1 MSPDP
6 SLHFSLLA
14 PPGLQLAGSM
24 WWLRTLTLPEAL
36 PSPQSGLGL
45 LLSACPPLRAL
56 NPNVGAPDSGPVLS
70 PPPSE
75 GLGAGDDEV
84 VSTEGAKDVNE
95 PVKSPV
101 TAVTTVAPT
110 IKHGALT
117 APEIHL
123 GRLSAAPAHH
133 TFTCEPCTR
142 LQRRARTRRL
152 SEQCRGENG
161 APRGV
166 VSAAPLSEGQ
176 GDWGPG

>member
-1 MSPDP
+1 MSCHDFLLPDLTSCLSPDP

-24 WWLRTLTLPEAL
+24 WWLGTLTLPEAL
-36 PSPQSGLGL
+36 PQPAVWAWAPSISLSPI
-45 LLSACPPLRAL
+45 RAL
-56 NPNVGAPDSGPVLS
+56 NPNVGAQDSGPVLS

-75 GLGAGDDEV
+75 GLGAGDEV

-152 SEQCRGENG
+152 SEQYR
-161 APRGV
+161 R
-166 VSAAPLSEGQ
+166 
-176 GDWGPG
+176 